1 MSTAPTSPAATTG
14 SAGTDRLTPRR
25 VGILTG
31 GGDCPGL
38 NAVVRAAVI
47 SGTQRHGMEFVGFLD
62 GWRGVLDRDVVPLDE
77 AAVRPLLTRGGT
89 VLGSSRTNP
98 LADGVE
104 AGVARIRATL
114 DALGVD
120 ALLAIGGED
129 TLGVATALHEAGVP
143 VVGAPKTI
151 DDDLS
156 ATDATFGFDTAVQT
170 AVDACDRL
178 ATTGASHHR
187 VMVVEVMGRHAGWI
201 ALHTG
206 MAAGAHVTLLPEVPV
221 DLEAVTA
228 TVRAVLARGE
238 APLVVLSEG
247 ARVAGEHAV
256 KDAPQ
261 DAFGHVALGGAA
273 DQLERELTARLPGLS
288 IRSTVLGHL
297 LRGGTP
303 SAADRI
309 LATRFGLSAVE
320 ALARGELGTMA
331 SLRGV
336 DVVQVPLADATG
348 VLRTVPAS
356 RLAETDGLDW

>member
-1 MSTAPTSPAATTG
+1 M
-14 SAGTDRLTPRR
+14 R

-38 NAVVRAAVI
+38 NAVIRAAVLA
-47 SGTQRHGMEFVGFLD
+47 GTQRHGMEFVGFLD
-62 GWRGVLDRDVVPLDE
+62 GWRGVLEGDTVPLDE
-77 AAVRPLLTRGGT
+77 ATVRPLLTAGGT
-89 VLGSSRTNP
+89 ILGSSRTNP

-104 AGVARIRATL
+104 EGVARVRERL
-114 DALGVD
+114 GALGVD

-129 TLGVATALHEAGVP
+129 TLGVATALHAAGVP

-187 VMVVEVMGRHAGWI
+187 VMIVEVMGRHAGWI

-206 MAAGAHVTLLPEVPV
+206 MAAGAHVTLLPEEAV
-221 DLEAVTA
+221 DLDAVA
-228 TVRAVLARGE
+228 GTVRAVLARGG
-238 APLVVLSEG
+238 APLVVVSEG
-247 ARVAGEHAV
+247 ADVHGGPAGE
-256 KDAPQ
+256 DAPR
-261 DAFGHVALGGAA
+261 DAFGH
-273 DQLERELTARLPGLS
+273 ARLRGAGEALEQELLARVPGVS
-288 IRSTVLGHL
+288 TRVTVLGHL

-320 ALARGELGTMA
+320 ALASGDLGTMA
-331 SLRGV
+331 SLHGV
-336 DVVQVPLADATG
+336 EVSQVPLSEATG
-348 VLRTVPAS
+348 VLRTVPGA
-356 RLAETDGLDW
+356 RRAETAGIRW

>member
-1 MSTAPTSPAATTG
+1 M
-14 SAGTDRLTPRR
+14 R

-38 NAVVRAAVI
+38 NAVIRAAVLA
-47 SGTQRHGMEFVGFLD
+47 GTQRHRMEFVGFLD
-62 GWRGVLDRDVVPLDE
+62 GWRGVLEGDSVPLDE
-77 AAVRPLLTRGGT
+77 ATVRPLLTVGGT
-89 VLGSSRTNP
+89 ILGSSRTNP
-98 LADGVE
+98 LADGVPG
-104 AGVARIRATL
+104 GVARIREQLTA
-114 DALGVD
+114 AGVD

-187 VMVVEVMGRHAGWI
+187 AMIVEVMGRHAGWI

-206 MAAGAHVTLLPEVPV
+206 LAAGAHVTLLPEEDP
-221 DLEAVTA
+221 DLDAVAA
-228 TVRAVLARGE
+228 TVRSVLDRGQ
-238 APLVVLSEG
+238 APLVVVSEG
-247 ARVAGEHAV
+247 ARVHGAEAV
-256 KDAPQ
+256 RNAPR
-261 DAFGHVALGGAA
+261 DAFGHVQLGGAGDA
-273 DQLERELTARLPGLS
+273 LEHELQARIPGLS
-288 IRSTVLGHL
+288 TRVTVLGHL

-309 LATRFGLSAVE
+309 LATRFGLSAIE
-320 ALARGELGTMA
+320 ALAGGDLGTMA
-331 SLRGV
+331 SLHGV
-336 DVVQVPLADATG
+336 EVVQVPLADATG
-348 VLRTVPAS
+348 VLRTVPVA
-356 RLAETDGLDW
+356 RRAETADLHW

>member
-1 MSTAPTSPAATTG
+1 M
-14 SAGTDRLTPRR
+14 R

-38 NAVVRAAVI
+38 NAVIRAAVL

-62 GWRGVLDRDVVPLDE
+62 GWRGVLDGDTVPLDE
-77 AAVRPLLTRGGT
+77 DTVRPLLTVGGT

-104 AGVARIRATL
+104 EGVSRVRKQLT
-114 DALGVD
+114 ALGVD

-129 TLGVATALHEAGVP
+129 TLGVATALHAAGIP

-187 VMVVEVMGRHAGWI
+187 VMIVEVMGRHAGWI

-206 MAAGAHVTLLPEVPV
+206 MAAGAQVTLLPEEDP
-221 DLEAVTA
+221 DLDAVA
-228 TVRAVLARGE
+228 ETVRAVLARGQ
-238 APLVVLSEG
+238 APLIVVSEG
-247 ARVAGEHAV
+247 AKVHGAEAA
-256 KDAPQ
+256 KNAPR
-261 DAFGHVALGGAA
+261 DAFGHAQLGGAGEA
-273 DQLERELTARLPGLS
+273 LEQELLARVPGLS
-288 IRSTVLGHL
+288 TRVTVLGHL

-309 LATRFGLSAVE
+309 LATRFGLSAIE
-320 ALARGELGTMA
+320 ALASGNLGTMA
-331 SLRGV
+331 SLHGV
-336 DVVQVPLADATG
+336 EVTQVPLAEATG
-348 VLRTVPAS
+348 VLRTVPET
-356 RLAETDGLDW
+356 RRAETAGVHW